1 MIDCSIIIVSYNTA
15 SMTKEAV
22 EAAFLSGGDLKL
34 EVIVVDNNSTDNSVA
49 DLRNEFESR
58 GDFTLIENKDNRGFA
73 AANNQGAE
81 IASGEILYFLNSD
94 TLAKA
99 NSTERLVQFIREHP
113 KAGAVGPRVYN
124 ADGSD
129 QASTGPFISKSSLL
143 KHYLPVSDLL
153 TGRDKRSD
161 FIPETTSEV
170 DIVKGC
176 SLCVSREAYDQA
188 GGWDESYFL
197 YSEETELCLA
207 LRNNGYTNYFVR
219 DAEILHYGGA
229 STSQENY
236 ADQQIIQQGSVVQYL
251 NRHSTG
257 STRLVHRLGGI
268 VGFGG
273 RSFLFPIYA
282 LFRPK
287 KKEDYGSRQLAAKRL
302 FKWFLSEYPKRT

>member
-15 SMTKEAV
+15 SMTVEAV
-22 EAAFLSGGDLKL
+22 EAAYNSGGQLNL
-34 EVIVVDNNSTDNSVA
+34 ELIVVDNNSSDSSVL
-49 DLRNEFESR
+49 DLRDTFGSR
-58 GDFTLIENKDNRGFA
+58 VDFSLVENKDNKGFA
-73 AANNQGAE
+73 AANNQGAA
-81 IASGEILYFLNSD
+81 IAQGEFLYFLNSD

-99 NSTERLVQFIREHP
+99 ESTERLVQFI
-113 KAGAVGPRVYN
+113 KSNAAAGAVGPRVFN

-129 QASTGPFISKSSLL
+129 QASTGPFISKTSLL
-143 KHYLPVSDLL
+143 KHYLPIADLL
-153 TGRDKRSD
+153 TGQDKRSD
-161 FIPETTSEV
+161 YIPEETSEV

-176 SLCVSREAYDQA
+176 SLCVSREAYDEA

-207 LRNNGYTNYFVR
+207 LRNAGYKNYFVR
-219 DAEILHYGGA
+219 EAEILHYGGA

-236 ADQQIIQQGSVVQYL
+236 AEQQIIQQGSVVQYL
-251 NRHSTG
+251 NRHSTS

-273 RSFLFPIYA
+273 RSFLFPIYS

-287 KKEDYGSRQLAAKRL
+287 KKEDYGSRQRAARRL
-302 FKWFLSEYPKRT
+302 FKWFLSEYPKKN